1 MVVKDRMNDFKNCS
15 AEEQRY
21 IASNPEFIHR
31 VSCVLEEQDRL
42 NATIRALL
50 RDMRTTQELN
60 NIDDGPIR
68 TYSKK
73 PRAPKPRVSRTGK
86 INLLGSL
93 L

>member
-1 MVVKDRMNDFKNCS
+1 MVVKNRMNDFKNCS

-50 RDMRTTQELN
+50 RDMRASQEQN
-60 NIDDGPIR
+60 FIDDGPIR
-68 TYSKK
+68 TSSKK
-73 PRAPKPRVSRTGK
+73 SRPAKPRVSRTGK
-86 INLLGSL
+86 LNLLGSL

>member
-1 MVVKDRMNDFKNCS
+1 MVVKNRMNDFKNCS

-50 RDMRTTQELN
+50 RDMRASQEQN
-60 NIDDGPIR
+60 FIDDGPIR
-68 TYSKK
+68 TSSKK
-73 PRAPKPRVSRTGK
+73 SRPPRPRVSRTGK
-86 INLLGSL
+86 INLLL
-93 L
+93 

>member
-1 MVVKDRMNDFKNCS
+1 MNDFKNCS

-50 RDMRTTQELN
+50 RDMRASQEQN
-60 NIDDGPIR
+60 FIDDGPIR
-68 TYSKK
+68 TSSKK
-73 PRAPKPRVSRTGK
+73 SRTPKPRVSRTGK
-86 INLLGSL
+86 LNLLGSL

>member
-1 MVVKDRMNDFKNCS
+1 MVVKNRMNDFKNCS

-50 RDMRTTQELN
+50 RDMRASQEQN
-60 NIDDGPIR
+60 FIDDGPIW
-68 TYSKK
+68 TSSKK
-73 PRAPKPRVSRTGK
+73 SRPQKPRVSRTGK
-86 INLLGSL
+86 LNLLL
-93 L
+93 

>member
-1 MVVKDRMNDFKNCS
+1 MVKNRMNDFKNCS

-50 RDMRTTQELN
+50 RDMRASQEQN
-60 NIDDGPIR
+60 YIDDGPIR
-68 TYSKK
+68 TSSKK
-73 PRAPKPRVSRTGK
+73 SRTPKPRVSRTGK

>member
-1 MVVKDRMNDFKNCS
+1 MVVKNRMNDFKNCS

-50 RDMRTTQELN
+50 RDMRASQEQN
-60 NIDDGPIR
+60 FIDDGPIR
-68 TYSKK
+68 TSSKK
-73 PRAPKPRVSRTGK
+73 SRTPKPRVSRTGK
-86 INLLGSL
+86 LNLLGSL

>member
-1 MVVKDRMNDFKNCS
+1 MVVKNRMNDFKNCS

-50 RDMRTTQELN
+50 RDMRASQEQN
-60 NIDDGPIR
+60 FIDDGPIR
-68 TYSKK
+68 MSSKK
-73 PRAPKPRVSRTGK
+73 TRTPKHRVSRTGK

>member
-1 MVVKDRMNDFKNCS
+1 MVKNRMNDFKNCS

-50 RDMRTTQELN
+50 RDMRASQEQN
-60 NIDDGPIR
+60 FIDDGPIR
-68 TYSKK
+68 TSSKK
-73 PRAPKPRVSRTGK
+73 SRTPKPRVSRTGK
-86 INLLGSL
+86 LNLLGSL